1 MPQRPGRSMPEGPPA
16 AAPVTPPEPPRRWGR
31 RGLVT
36 GVLAATGLAV
46 AACSSDDEPRAEKD
60 AASTDTGADNSGA
73 ADSSGEGA
81 PAEIEVGSSQ
91 SRTTGTSPT
100 GGDSTAKSLDRST
113 GGNST
118 RASGRQA
125 RTVRTYSE
133 RDESYMGGK
142 AGQQLRD
149 RPRVPAKQYSGP
161 AAAATGTT
169 VSAPL
174 VFTADPVLHLVRRA
188 TFGATPELVAEV
200 RKTGIDAWLSE
211 QLQPS
216 SVAESDDVRTAEG
229 VFTTHGKSIKQL
241 RADKER
247 LGDQRPYADQES
259 VRLTIARQIWSQRQL
274 FEVMVDFWNDLFH
287 VANPFDGSE
296 LVRASF
302 DEDVIRKHALGSY
315 QDMFLAGNRHPAL
328 LRYLNQ
334 DQSRK
339 DRVNENL
346 GRENMELYTVG
357 VDGGY
362 TEVDVRQAALLQTGR
377 LIKDDEFFYDP
388 NAHHVGPIEVMGFR
402 HPNGDA
408 DGGLE
413 ASDEYLSYLALNP
426 STAEHIARQ
435 LCLHFVSDTPPAS
448 LVARLKKSYLDN
460 RSSIVPVL
468 LTLFSSSEFW
478 GSVGQKVRRPMEY
491 VVATYRTLGVTPG
504 SDLRD
509 GLAGVHNRMRELGQ
523 YPMGQPSPNGYPRVF
538 TAWASA
544 GTMIEEWNEA
554 RSLVAGGR
562 KGFTFVKPDALLAE
576 PPSTAGEFVDALS
589 VRLVGQKLPA
599 KDRAAVLSVSGLT
612 ADTAVDAT
620 FNGAVTAVAR
630 AILASPYHSFK

>member
-1 MPQRPGRSMPEGPPA
+1 MPTDSEPTSAPPV
-16 AAPVTPPEPPRRWGR
+16 PSRWGR

-36 GVLAATGLAV
+36 GVIAAAGLAV
-46 AACSSDDEPRAEKD
+46 AACSKDDDDPKSGKTTASGSD
-60 AASTDTGADNSGA
+60 S
-73 ADSSGEGA
+73 DSSG
-81 PAEIEVGSSQ
+81 SSAGQ
-91 SRTTGTSPT
+91 GDQVAVTPTESQTAGTSPT
-100 GGDSTAKSLDRST
+100 GGDATTKSLDKST
-113 GGNST
+113 GGGSE
-118 RASGRQA
+118 RPSGRQA
-125 RTVRTYSE
+125 RTVRTYRE
-133 RDESYMGGK
+133 RDESYLGSK
-142 AGQQLRD
+142 AGDQLRG
-149 RPRVPAKQYSGP
+149 RPSVPSKVYSGP
-161 AAAATGTT
+161 AAAATGTK
-169 VSAPL
+169 VSSPL
-174 VFTADPVLHLVRRA
+174 VFAADPVLHLLRRT
-188 TFGATPELVAEV
+188 TFGVTPELVAEV
-200 RKTGIDAWLSE
+200 RETGIDAWLSK
-211 QLQPS
+211 QLQPQ
-216 SVAESDDVRTAEG
+216 SVSESGDVSTAEG
-229 VFTTHGKSIKQL
+229 VFSTHGKSIKQL
-241 RADKER
+241 REDKER
-247 LGDQRPYADQES
+247 LGDQRPHADQEN
-259 VRLTIARQIWSQRQL
+259 VRLTIARQIWSKRQL

-296 LVRASF
+296 MVRASF
-302 DEDVIRKHALGSY
+302 DADVIRKHALGSY
-315 QDMFLAGNRHPAL
+315 EDMFLAGNRHPAL

-346 GRENMELYTVG
+346 ARENMELYSVG

-377 LIKDDEFFYDP
+377 LIKDDEFFYDD
-388 NAHHVGPIEVMGFR
+388 NAHHLGPITVMGFS
-402 HPNGDA
+402 HPNSEA
-408 DGGLE
+408 TSGLD
-413 ASDEYLSYLALNP
+413 ASDEYLSYLALHP
-426 STAEHIARQ
+426 STADRVARQ
-435 LCLHFVSDTPPAS
+435 LCLHFVSDTPPDT

-478 GSVGQKVRRPMEY
+478 GSVGLKVRRPMEY
-491 VVATYRTLGVTPG
+491 VAATYRTLGVKPG
-504 SDLRD
+504 SGTDLRD

-562 KGFTFVKPDALLAE
+562 KGFTFVKPEELVDE
-576 PPSTAGEFVDALS
+576 PPATAGEFVDALS

-599 KDRAAVLSVSGLT
+599 KDRSAVLSVSGLS
-612 ADTAVDAT
+612 ADATVDAT

>member
-1 MPQRPGRSMPEGPPA
+1 MDRPPTGTS
-16 AAPVTPPEPPRRWGR
+16 RWGR

-36 GVLAATGLAV
+36 GVLAAAGLAV
-46 AACSSDDEPRAEKD
+46 AACSKDDEPTKKVSGDKVD
-60 AASTDTGADNSGA
+60 AAPAGNSDAPVDGADPSQTAG
-73 ADSSGEGA
+73 
-81 PAEIEVGSSQ
+81 GSQ
-91 SRTTGTSPT
+91 TAGTSPT
-100 GGDSTAKSLDRST
+100 GGDSTTKSLDRST
-113 GGNST
+113 GAGS
-118 RASGRQA
+118 RRPSGRQA

-133 RDESYMGGK
+133 RDESYMGAK
-142 AGQQLRD
+142 AGRQLRS
-149 RPRVPAKQYSGP
+149 RPSVPAKLYSGP
-161 AAAATGTT
+161 AAAATGTKVT
-169 VSAPL
+169 SPL
-174 VFTADPVLHLVRRA
+174 VFTADPVLHLVRRT
-188 TFGATPELVAEV
+188 TFGASPELVAEV
-200 RKTGIDAWLSE
+200 RKTGIDAWLSQ
-211 QLQPS
+211 QLQPE
-216 SVAESDDVRTAEG
+216 SVTESGDVAKAES
-229 VFTTHGKSIKQL
+229 VFSTHGKSIKQL

-247 LGDQRPYADQES
+247 LGDQRPYADQEN

-296 LVRASF
+296 MVRASF
-302 DEDVIRKHALGSY
+302 DADVIRKHALGSY
-315 QDMFLAGNRHPAL
+315 KDMFLAGNRHPAL

-346 GRENMELYTVG
+346 GRENMELYSVG

-388 NAHHVGPIEVMGFR
+388 NAHHVGAIKVMGFS
-402 HPNGDA
+402 HPNSSA
-408 DGGLE
+408 DGGLD
-413 ASDEYLSYLALNP
+413 AGDEYLSYLALHP
-426 STAEHIARQ
+426 STAERIARQ
-435 LCLHFVSDTPPAS
+435 LCLHFVSDTPPAT

-478 GSVGQKVRRPMEY
+478 GSVGLKVRRPMEY
-491 VVATYRTLGVTPG
+491 VVATHRALGVRPG
-504 SDLRD
+504 AELAD
-509 GLAGVHNRMRELGQ
+509 GLSAVHNRMRELGQ

-562 KGFTFVKPDALLAE
+562 KGFTFVKPEELVED
-576 PPSTAGEFVDALS
+576 PPATAGEFVDALS

-612 ADTAVDAT
+612 ADATVDAT

-630 AILASPYHSFK
+630 TILASPYHSFK

>member
-1 MPQRPGRSMPEGPPA
+1 MPQRPDRSTSEEGSRPEPSDRTPA
-16 AAPVTPPEPPRRWGR
+16 AGQKPAPHWGR
-31 RGLVT
+31 RGLLT
-36 GVLAATGLAV
+36 GVLATTGLAV
-46 AACSSDDEPRAEKD
+46 AACSSDADDKPERATSKKSD
-60 AASTDTGADNSGA
+60 ALGG
-73 ADSSGEGA
+73 GA
-81 PAEIEVGSSQ
+81 PAQVDADVPASDPIGEV
-91 SRTTGTSPT
+91 TGPT
-100 GGDSTAKSLDRST
+100 GGSDKQKSFDTST

-118 RASGRQA
+118 RPAGRQA
-125 RTVRTYSE
+125 RAARTYSE
-133 RDESYMGGK
+133 RDESYMGAK
-142 AGQQLRD
+142 AGRRLRS
-149 RPRVPAKQYSGP
+149 RPTVPAKLFPGP
-161 AAAATGTT
+161 AAAAAGTN
-169 VSAPL
+169 VKAPL
-174 VFTADPVLHLVRRA
+174 VFAADPVLHLLRRT
-188 TFGATPELVAEV
+188 TFGATPELIADV
-200 RKTGIDAWLSE
+200 RKSGIDAWLSK

-216 SVAESDDVRTAEG
+216 SVGESADVNTAQG
-229 VFTTHGKSIKQL
+229 IFPTHGKSIKQL
-241 RADKER
+241 RADKDR
-247 LGDQRPYADQES
+247 LGDQRPQADQEN
-259 VRLTIARQIWSQRQL
+259 VRLTIARQIWSERQL

-302 DEDVIRKHALGSY
+302 DTDVIRKHALGTY
-315 QDMFLAGNRHPAL
+315 EDMFLAGNRHPAL

-346 GRENMELYTVG
+346 GRENLELYSVG

-377 LIKDDEFFYDP
+377 LIKDDEFFYDDG
-388 NAHHVGPIEVMGFR
+388 AHYLGPITVMGFS
-402 HPNGDA
+402 HPNSKNTS
-408 DGGLE
+408 GLD
-413 ASDEYLSYLALNP
+413 ASDEYLSYLALHP
-426 STAEHIARQ
+426 ATAEHVARQ
-435 LCLHFVSDTPPAS
+435 LCLHFVSDTPPAT

-468 LTLFSSSEFW
+468 RTLFSSSEFW
-478 GSVGQKVRRPMEY
+478 GSVGLKVRRPLEY
-491 VVATYRTLGVTPG
+491 VVATYRVLSVRPG
-504 SDLRD
+504 ADLRD
-509 GLAGVHNRMRELGQ
+509 GLAAVHNRMRELGQ

-554 RSLVAGGR
+554 RALVSGGR
-562 KGFTFVKPDALLAE
+562 KGFTFVQPSKLVGG

-612 ADTAVDAT
+612 ATATVDAT
-620 FNGAVTAVAR
+620 FNGAVTDVAR